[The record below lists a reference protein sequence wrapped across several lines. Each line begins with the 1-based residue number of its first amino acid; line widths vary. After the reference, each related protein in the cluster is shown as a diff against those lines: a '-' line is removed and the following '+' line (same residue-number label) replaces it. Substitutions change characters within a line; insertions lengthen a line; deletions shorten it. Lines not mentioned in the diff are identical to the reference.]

1 MKDRG
6 CEWTGKLEGL
16 EAHLDVSTG
25 DCEYV
30 DVECPNEC
38 DQAVEKRNLPS
49 HLTNSCPKREFTC
62 QHCNFKATYEVVS
75 NDHWPQCSFYPAP
88 CPNACGIQAIE
99 RGDLDAHLL
108 QCSLEVIE
116 CDFSHAGCN
125 TKLPR
130 QDMERHV
137 EESTQKHL
145 VLMSAK
151 SLRLEQRLQEQ
162 QETFQQKF
170 QEQRQETAEKLQK
183 AIEGLQKMTQENEAK
198 TNDLQQQLQQK
209 AQQVE
214 TLERSMAGAGCKPI
228 IKMDNFKQ
236 HKDKKDAWFSPPLY
250 THPGGYKFCISVE
263 AHRYIG
269 NVSVSL
275 YAMKGGFD
283 NQLQWPVK
291 CTITL
296 QLLNQQRDQYHITKT
311 GGFQWIKPT
320 QETIYVSYFSPTFIA
335 YSALEYN
342 RHKQTQYLKN
352 DCLLFQV
359 TKVELK

>member
-1 MKDRG
+1 MD
-6 CEWTGKLEGL
+6 
-16 EAHLDVSTG
+16 TG

-30 DVECPNEC
+30 DVECPNGCE
-38 DQAVEKRNLPS
+38 QPVEKRNLNA
-49 HLTNSCPKREFTC
+49 HLANCCPKREFTC

-75 NDHWPQCSFYPAP
+75 NDHWPLCSFYPVP

-99 RGDLDAHLL
+99 RGDLEAHLL
-108 QCSLEVIE
+108 QCPLEEVE

-130 QDMERHV
+130 QDMERHT
-137 EESTQKHL
+137 EESTQQHL

-151 SLRLEQRLQEQ
+151 SLRLEQKL
-162 QETFQQKF
+162 
-170 QEQRQETAEKLQK
+170 QEQRQEAAEKLQK
-183 AIEGLQKMTQENEAK
+183 AVEGLEEKLQKMTLENEAK

-214 TLERSMAGAGCKPI
+214 GLERFMGVVVCPPI
-228 IKMDNFKQ
+228 IKMANFKQ
-236 HKDKKDAWFSPPLY
+236 HKEKWDTWFSPPLY
-250 THPGGYKFCISVE
+250 THPGGYKFRIAVNANGHSAGTGTHVT
-263 AHRYIG
+263 I
-269 NVSVSL
+269 NL
-275 YAMKGGFD
+275 NAMKGELD

-296 QLLNQQRDQYHITKT
+296 QLRNQHRDQDHITKT
-311 GGFQWIKPT
+311 VDFQWNKPAS
-320 QETIYVSYFSPTFIA
+320 ELPYVLYFGFNIVA
-335 YSALEYN
+335 HANLEYN
-342 RHKQTQYLKN
+342 REKQTQYLKN